1 MDNTGL
7 GQRATAND
15 APPELSSIASA
26 LDDITTRIG
35 TLAETCSQEGRDE
48 LAHELFEVERA
59 LLGGN
64 RRLQRVVS
72 R

>member
-1 MDNTGL
+1 MSS
-7 GQRATAND
+7 
-15 APPELSSIASA
+15 PPAELSSIASS
-26 LDDITTRIG
+26 LHDLTFRIS
-35 TLAETCSQEGRDE
+35 TLAEKYSSEGKDE

-64 RRLQRVVS
+64 RRLQKVVA